1 MKKKILIFHI
11 LYYILSLLVYI
22 GFLYSSPWLLRLP
35 EKNDLGTAIAFIYG
49 VLFIA
54 TPIIIAVLMRF
65 SLFKWYVDPIAAAEV
80 PMFLYF
86 AMVINQMD
94 RAGKFTAA
102 VLLVNNQLSDDG
114 GEGWLF
120 LIGLFVF
127 GLIASFSIA
136 RKRGESISYRLI
148 SKCFNKNKQ

>member
-11 LYYILSLLVYI
+11 LYYILSLLIYI
-22 GFLYSSPWLLRLP
+22 GFLYSAPWLLRLS
-35 EKNDLGTAIAFIYG
+35 EKGDLGTVMTFAYG
-49 VLFIA
+49 MLFVA
-54 TPIIIAVLMRF
+54 TPVIVAVLMRF

-80 PMFLYF
+80 PLFLYF
-86 AMVINQMD
+86 DMVITAMN
-94 RAGKFTAA
+94 RADDLKAA
-102 VLLVNNQLSDDG
+102 FLLVNKQLSDYG

-120 LIGLFVF
+120 FIGLFVF